1 MREDILQTEEKDI
14 LLIEEKVDLTEI
26 EVDITHIIEMII
38 GMVNIGASIRTTI
51 EEAMDILIEKKD
63 MDIVT
68 MDTMIMIMGIMVI
81 PMTDVVA
88 MVTEEMTA
96 EDLIAVI
103 MIEKDT
109 IHTIAEITIAI
120 NPSITIMVE
129 TIIHQIQITRI
140 VF

>member
-1 MREDILQTEEKDI
+1 M
-14 LLIEEKVDLTEI
+14 DLTEI
-26 EVDITHIIEMII
+26 EVDNTHIIEMII
-38 GMVNIGASIRTTI
+38 GMVNIEVSIRTTI

-68 MDTMIMIMGIMVI
+68 MDTMIMIMDIMVI
-81 PMTDVVA
+81 PMIDVVA

-103 MIEKDT
+103 MIEKDI

>member
-1 MREDILQTEEKDI
+1 M
-14 LLIEEKVDLTEI
+14 DLTEI

-38 GMVNIGASIRTTI
+38 GMVNIGVSIRTTI

-68 MDTMIMIMGIMVI
+68 MDTMIMIMDIMVI

-103 MIEKDT
+103 MIEKDI

-140 VF
+140 AF

>member
-1 MREDILQTEEKDI
+1 
-14 LLIEEKVDLTEI
+14 
-26 EVDITHIIEMII
+26 MII
-38 GMVNIGASIRTTI
+38 GMVNIGVSIRTTI

-68 MDTMIMIMGIMVI
+68 MDTMIMIMDIMVI

-103 MIEKDT
+103 MIEKDI

>member
-1 MREDILQTEEKDI
+1 
-14 LLIEEKVDLTEI
+14 
-26 EVDITHIIEMII
+26 
-38 GMVNIGASIRTTI
+38 
-51 EEAMDILIEKKD
+51 MDILIEKKD

-68 MDTMIMIMGIMVI
+68 MDTMIMSMDIMVI
-81 PMTDVVA
+81 PMIDVVA

-129 TIIHQIQITRI
+129 TIIHQIQIIRI